1 VTPLEMAISACFHRP
16 MQALSDDQ
24 QIERL
29 EGRMDRFDGRMDRL
43 EKKVDDGFAEGRKE
57 IAETRREMKAE
68 ITSARDQARADHRTL
83 LGAQLTTAVTMI
95 LGFVGLI
102 LQHGL

>member
-1 VTPLEMAISACFHRP
+1 

-43 EKKVDDGFAEGRKE
+43 EKKVDDGFAE
-57 IAETRREMKAE
+57 TRREIKAE
-68 ITSARDQARADHRTL
+68 VSAARSEARADYRTL
-83 LGAQLTTAVTMI
+83 LGVQLTTVVAVI
-95 LGFVGLI
+95 FGFAGIFLKLFLG
-102 LQHGL
+102 